1 MVYIFEHIFGAIKI
15 VPRVPPASFE
25 HIRTVFAN
33 QVIVSVPSGEFHTI
47 VAFCGVTGCACVA
60 SHVQF
65 VSLVLSLNSGCCIN
79 VKSNKEKK
87 A

>member
-1 MVYIFEHIFGAIKI
+1 MTYLKSIVVIQMVL
-15 VPRVPPASFE
+15 PRVPPASFKPLCTIM
-25 HIRTVFAN
+25 H
-33 QVIVSVPSGEFHTI
+33 IVSVPSGELHII
-47 VAFCGVTGCACVA
+47 VARRAVTSCECVA
-60 SHVQF
+60 SDVEF